1 MGQIQFRM
9 KLIEKNAINIQ
20 ERSGCQVEN
29 TKQLRNTE
37 GQYGT
42 KSLSDVL

>member
-20 ERSGCQVEN
+20 ETQDCQVEN